1 MADYKTIPIDIHC
14 FKLLDWLQSRRH
26 CKRDW
31 SQYIAK
37 IRPLISDAM
46 KDMPEN
52 DSIATLLSDT
62 PLVTY
67 FECAK
72 IVELLKETEASS
84 KNIFGSYTSQR
95 MKDWQSILQQYEKD
109 SVYLAESAHILT
121 EYAQYE
127 IPALKKQIAK
137 LEELCQVSFFFFSG
151 CFFIKSIFKDCE
163 RKERDCELQI
173 RDSSV
178 LFRKECQTYG
188 IEGVNVPSE
197 LLRLADDLPKSQD
210 KIVHKL
216 ASHLALLEFYGEFT
230 ESVLGRPL
238 TNEEKK
244 GSLKMFRFLVNHG
257 NVSFYE
263 WKHGKPPTAVVPPV
277 SITDLQLAENDA
289 NDDTIDFG
297 DDLVLA
303 DSADTVNF
311 GIEEISSGEQGKSSP
326 AQEIPKQP
334 DTVARGSDALS
345 LLDNRTSFRL
355 LMSDLLEL
363 KAFLKMRLTELDSDD
378 SSSHLVLIDDGINE
392 SSIDKVQIQKWA
404 QGIDDIIADVNDPV
418 LAHLSELKS
427 SSGYLE
433 ELTKK
438 ICSHNVRA
446 DRARQT
452 IAALKQRHAEL
463 CEQIVALREKVTA
476 CSRIVKKLQAE
487 IEAEI
492 SRRYPGRQVN
502 IIGSVLAV

>member
-1 MADYKTIPIDIHC
+1 MADYKSIPIDIHC

-31 SQYIAK
+31 SQHIAK
-37 IRPLISDAM
+37 IRALISDAM

-52 DSIATLLSDT
+52 GTIATLLSDT

-72 IVELLKETEASS
+72 IVEMLKETEASS

-137 LEELCQVSFFFFSG
+137 LEELCQ
-151 CFFIKSIFKDCE
+151 DCE
-163 RKERDCELQI
+163 RKERDSELQI

-188 IEGVNVPSE
+188 IEGANVPSE

-210 KIVHKL
+210 KIVRKL
-216 ASHLALLEFYGEFT
+216 ASHLALLEFYEEFT
-230 ESVLGRPL
+230 ENVLGRPL

-244 GSLKMFRFLVNHG
+244 GSLKMFRFLSSHG

-263 WKHGKPPTAVVPPV
+263 WKHGKPPTAIVPPV
-277 SITDLQLAENDA
+277 SITGLQLTENGADDDA
-289 NDDTIDFG
+289 IDFG
-297 DDLVLA
+297 DDLLLD
-303 DSADTVNF
+303 DSADAVNF
-311 GIEEISSGEQGKSSP
+311 GIEEIGSGEQSKSAP
-326 AQEIPKQP
+326 AQETPNQP

-345 LLDNRTSFRL
+345 LLDNQNSLRL

-363 KAFLKMRLTELDSDD
+363 KAFLKMRLVELDSDT
-378 SSSHLVLIDDGINE
+378 SASHLALIDDAINE
-392 SSIDKVQIQKWA
+392 SSIDKPQIERWA
-404 QGIDDIIADVNDPV
+404 QGIDGIIADVTDPV

-427 SSGYLE
+427 SPGYLE

-463 CEQIVALREKVTA
+463 CEQIITLREKVTA